1 MVRRVSSEATSN
13 QLWGPIGGQP
23 PHALCWEGEYIVFNP
38 LSGKTHYLDTVAG
51 RVLMAVLQ
59 GPSSIAEVNRG
70 VAAFLEVDDG
80 QELRALM
87 GETLA
92 RLDELGL
99 IEVGS

>member
-1 MVRRVSSEATSN
+1 
-13 QLWGPIGGQP
+13 
-23 PHALCWEGEYIVFNP
+23 
-38 LSGKTHYLDTVAG
+38 
-51 RVLMAVLQ
+51 MAVLQ
-59 GPSSIAEVNRG
+59 GPSSIAEVSRG